1 MFDKTW
7 KLYILVERRLTQ
19 QDFFPLYIVY
29 FMSVHVLLIEIENGN
44 FECLT

>member
-7 KLYILVERRLTQ
+7 KLYILVERRLTR

-29 FMSVHVLLIEIENGN
+29 FMSVLLIEIENGN